1 MIAILGWA
9 AALAGGDLDFERR
22 VEAQR
27 AMESVYHSH
36 RIGQPLSFE
45 TAVPQDVVEQKVR
58 TYLRQSRSLK
68 EIWK

>member
-1 MIAILGWA
+1 
-9 AALAGGDLDFERR
+9 
-22 VEAQR
+22 
-27 AMESVYHSH
+27 MESVYHSH